1 MKLFSFFKSAT
12 PPKSQLPSVGA
23 TLGKVGSNEYENYS
37 RMLDWLKNTKNKMPV
52 ADPALR
58 EDSYEVDPLIKGTIV
73 PFLKNVLLQDYDIKT
88 ADNKRFAQAIKDI
101 SGYLEEIALME
112 AFREDAPDL
121 LILTGHSY
129 RRRDYQ
135 PGSEQLAR
143 LTRLEPS
150 SIATYTDPWDSNIVA
165 YHQHIQVPTS
175 WTVDSPTET
184 VDCWFIPEGLP
195 YIQKEFEDPKA
206 LEIFN
211 QVAQKYKIQDKQN
224 LRVDSADRI
233 IAMHRVTPGAPA
245 PIDSVILAIWLKR
258 LLLVNSPNLIFRVLS
273 PFIHVVSG
281 KLLEITD
288 FDGSKRLISSVPSQ
302 PPAEMEATDPEQYS
316 ALAANY
322 NAWKA
327 AIKRAIRDIVN
338 CLKDGGAYA
347 SGPDMEIKVVESGRN
362 VSYLLIR
369 NLIDLLNEEIGQ
381 AFGFPMALISANG
394 SELATSR
401 TIMQF
406 FNSVYAGAR
415 RDYQSVAG
423 QLIRERFENETWI
436 VELESVEEGDPTT
449 DTYSFKDL
457 QAEFLLITPDVKD
470 ALEQAEAG
478 LKKAQELETIA
489 RVGASK
495 EDVQALADE
504 RGYGMLGLDNYG
516 QTTAAPGQTM
526 PSFKIG
532 MSRSTA
538 ETDPSGSDGNALSK
552 KLHDAYEAA
561 RKAVGDLL
569 GN

>member
-1 MKLFSFFKSAT
+1 
-12 PPKSQLPSVGA
+12 
-23 TLGKVGSNEYENYS
+23 
-37 RMLDWLKNTKNKMPV
+37 MLDWLKNTKNKIPV

-58 EDSYEVDPLIKGTIV
+58 KDSYDVDPLIKGTIV
-73 PFLKNVLLQDYDIKT
+73 PFLKNVLLQDYDIMT

-101 SGYLEEIALME
+101 SSYLDEIALME

-121 LILTGHSY
+121 LIRTGHSY
-129 RRRDYQ
+129 RRRDYV
-135 PGSEQLAR
+135 PGSERLAK
-143 LTRLEPS
+143 LVRLEPS
-150 SIATYTDPWDSNIVA
+150 SIQTYEDPWDSNIVA
-165 YHQHIQVPTS
+165 YHQHIDVPDS
-175 WTVDSPTET
+175 WTKDSPTVT

-195 YIQKEFEDPKA
+195 YIQKEFEDEKA

-211 QVAQKYKIQDKQN
+211 RVAQKHKIQNKQN

-233 IAMHRVTPGAPA
+233 IAMHRVNPGDPA

-281 KLLEITD
+281 KLLEVTD
-288 FDGSKRLISSVPSQ
+288 NDGTKRLVPSVPQKPSE
-302 PPAEMEATDPEQYS
+302 AEKENDPEMYN
-316 ALAANY
+316 ALAADY

-327 AIKRAIRDIVN
+327 AIKRAIRDIIN
-338 CLKDGGAYA
+338 ALRDGSAYA
-347 SGPDMEIKVVESGRN
+347 SGPDMEIKVVESGRD
-362 VSYLLIR
+362 VSYK
-369 NLIDLLNEEIGQ
+369 LIDILNNLLNNEIGQ
-381 AFGFPMALISANG
+381 AFGFPLALISANG

-401 TIMQF
+401 TILQF
-406 FNSVYAGAR
+406 FNSVNAGAR
-415 RDYQSVAG
+415 RDYQAVAD
-423 QLIRERFENETWI
+423 QLIRERFEGMTWI
-436 VELESVEEGDPTT
+436 VEVESEEDEEPDS

-478 LKKAQELETIA
+478 LKKAQELETLS

-516 QTTAAPGQTM
+516 QTAAAPTQTIPAFNM
-526 PSFKIG
+526 GRSTSAG
-532 MSRSTA
+532 RSTA
-538 ETDPSGSDGNALSK
+538 ETDPSGSDGDTLSK
-552 KLHDAYEAA
+552 KLRDAYEAA
-561 RKAVGDLL
+561 RKAAGDLL